1 MSNAELLEIVE
12 RFSKTVE
19 RCKREWAGRIHFSLN
34 EQHDGALRLY
44 FDNIAKTGQGDG
56 RRFMEW
62 LTKMAD
68 DKDVKLD
75 LIAMADDPEF
85 QQRLIAFYERHG
97 FTRKG
102 YQLLMT
108 REPNTTALE

>member
-1 MSNAELLEIVE
+1 MSNVELLDVVE
-12 RFSKTVE
+12 RFSKTVD
-19 RCKREWAGRIHFSLN
+19 RYKRAWAGRIHFSLN
-34 EQHDGALRLY
+34 EQPDGALRLY

-56 RRFMEW
+56 TRFIEW
-62 LTKMAD
+62 LEKMAD
-68 DKDVKLD
+68 DKRVKLD

-102 YQLLMT
+102 NQLLMT